1 MTFYATGEGLTDG
14 PNIAGTPVWAPY
26 PHPLLAI
33 SLTIAGVDAEIL
45 YAGSAPDLIGVLQ
58 INARVP
64 GGFVPPG
71 QAEVALTVGTV
82 TAPAVTVWLK

>member
-1 MTFYATGEGLTDG
+1 
-14 PNIAGTPVWAPY
+14 
-26 PHPLLAI
+26 
-33 SLTIAGVDAEIL
+33 VDAEIL

>member
-1 MTFYATGEGLTDG
+1 MTFFATGEGLTDSG
-14 PNIAGTPVWAPY
+14 DVAGTPAHAPY

-33 SLTIAGVDAEIL
+33 SLTIAGLDAEIL

-71 QAEVALTVGTV
+71 EAAVVLTVGTA